1 LSDPN
6 VKTNQQHKMNC
17 DKGLDS
23 EEVEKKLLEFG
34 YNEVPEKKVNYWT
47 NVAKRFWG
55 IVPWMLEVT
64 AVVTFF
70 LGKYVQSIAIV
81 ALIFFNAAM
90 SLWREKKAKGAMVSL
105 RRKLRIQ
112 SRVKRDGKWKTIPA
126 RELVPG
132 DLVRIRIG
140 DILPADVTIIDGA
153 LGLDQSALTG
163 ESCIVDVSLD
173 DLGYSGSSV
182 IRGEATGIVTAT
194 GTKTYFGKTIS
205 LLDFA
210 APKLHMEEA
219 TVKVAQL
226 LAYVVIALLLIF
238 FTYAAFSGLDYSEL
252 IPLAGILL
260 IAAVPVAMPTML
272 ALNMAFGSIV
282 LARQGMLVTRLN
294 AIEDAATM
302 DVLCVDKTGTLTM
315 NKLFV
320 EEVIPFSRFSCSDV
334 LLYGALAS
342 KTANQDPIDVAFIA
356 AAKDGNVSL
365 DCYLEMEFVP
375 FDPQTRITEA
385 KIQKGHEVFF
395 VKKGAFSKI
404 CDVCKLTDSERNALE
419 QVMESLSEK
428 GLRIIAVAKGI
439 EMNNIELVGLVGVA
453 DRIRKD
459 APKTLEVIHDLGV
472 EVKMLTGDSLLTA
485 KNIASQLGLGT
496 KVATMAMINNDESEK
511 SFHSIIEGTHCI
523 AEIYPEDKFS
533 IVKTLQGAGHFVG
546 MTGDGVNDAP
556 ALAQAEVG
564 IAVENASDIA
574 KEAASAVMT
583 VEGLEGIVSMI
594 KTSRNLFQ
602 KIYSWTFMMVL
613 RKLHICFF
621 LVLMIFLTN
630 LSMLSITSTLLL
642 LLLADV
648 VTMFMSTDNVR
659 SSLKPDVFD
668 IRSLFGTSVVIGALM
683 TVESTLFAIPA
694 FSYFGLLGNPEKIYT
709 FGFAYYNL
717 VGLFCILS
725 VRERGYFWKS
735 KPSKMLITALLIEFV
750 IVITISMMGFLEL
763 APISYTLTFA
773 LVAYTGITTL
783 LINDPIKVHLMHKFK
798 SNCNLKT

>member
-1 LSDPN
+1 
-6 VKTNQQHKMNC
+6 MNFHR
-17 DKGLDS
+17 GLDNK
-23 EEVEKKLLEFG
+23 EVEKRLFEFG
-34 YNEVPEKKVNYWT
+34 YNEVPEKKVNFWA
-47 NVAKRFWG
+47 NVGKRFWG

-70 LGKYVQSIAIV
+70 LGKYIQSIAIV

-90 SLWREKKAKGAMVSL
+90 SLWREKKAKGAMISL
-105 RRKLRIQ
+105 RKKLRIQ

-132 DLVRIRIG
+132 DLIRIRIG
-140 DILPADVTIIDGA
+140 DILPADVRIVDGA

-163 ESCIVDVSLD
+163 ESCIVDASLD

-210 APKLHMEEA
+210 APKLHMEEV
-219 TVKVAQL
+219 TVKVARQ

-238 FTYAAFSGLDYSEL
+238 FTYAAFSGLDYSAL

-272 ALNMAFGSIV
+272 ALNMAVGSII

-302 DVLCVDKTGTLTM
+302 DVLCVDKTGTITM

-320 EEVIPFSRFSCSDV
+320 EEIIPFNRFSCSDV

-342 KTANQDPIDVAFIA
+342 KTANQDPIDVAFITA
-356 AAKDGNVSL
+356 TKDANISL
-365 DCYLEMEFVP
+365 DCYLELEFVP
-375 FDPQTRITEA
+375 FDPKTRITEA
-385 KIQKGHEVFF
+385 KVQKSHEVFF

-404 CDVCKLTDSERNALE
+404 CDICKLTDSERNAMEHLI
-419 QVMESLSEK
+419 ESLSEK
-428 GLRIIAVAKGI
+428 GLRIIAVAKGL
-439 EMNNIELVGLVGVA
+439 EMKNIQLVGLVGVA

-459 APKTLEVIHDLGV
+459 ARKTVDIIHDLGID
-472 EVKMLTGDSLLTA
+472 VKILTGDSLLTA
-485 KNIASQLGLGT
+485 KNIANQLGLGT
-496 KVATMAMINNDESEK
+496 KVATMAMINEDKTEK
-511 SFHSIIEGTHCI
+511 SVHTIIEDIQCI
-523 AEIYPEDKFS
+523 AEIFPEDKFS
-533 IVKTLQGAGHFVG
+533 IVKTLQSAGHFVG

-564 IAVENASDIA
+564 IAVENAADIA
-574 KEAASAVMT
+574 KEAASAVLT

-602 KIYSWTFMMVL
+602 KIYSWTLMMVL

-630 LSMLSITSTLLL
+630 SSMLSITSTLLL

-659 SSLKPDVFD
+659 SSLKPDVFN
-668 IRSLFGTSVVIGALM
+668 IRSLFGTAVIISALM
-683 TVESTLFAIPA
+683 TVESTIFAIPA

-709 FGFAYYNL
+709 FGFAYFNF

-725 VRERGYFWKS
+725 VRERGYFWNS
-735 KPSKMLITALLIEFV
+735 KPSKMLIIAILIEFV
-750 IVITISMMGFLEL
+750 LVIAISMLGVLEL
-763 APISYTLTFA
+763 APINYSLIIS
-773 LVAYTGITTL
+773 LLAYTSITTL
-783 LINDPIKVHLMHKFK
+783 LINDPIKVHLIRKFK
-798 SNCNLKT
+798 RTIGLHN

>member
-1 LSDPN
+1 MSDQN
-6 VKTNQQHKMNC
+6 IEKKQHKNNFNN
-17 DKGLDS
+17 GLNS
-23 EEVEKKLLEFG
+23 EEAEKRFLEFG
-34 YNEVPEKKVNYWT
+34 YNEVAEKKANFWVN
-47 NVAKRFWG
+47 VGKRFWG

-70 LGKYVQSIAIV
+70 LGKYIQSGAIV
-81 ALIFFNAAM
+81 ALIFFNAGL
-90 SLWREKKAKGAMVSL
+90 SLWRERKAKGAMVSL
-105 RRKLRIQ
+105 RKKLRIQ
-112 SRVKRDGKWKTIPA
+112 SRVKRDGKWRTIAA

-132 DLVRIRIG
+132 DIVRIRMG
-140 DILPADVTIIDGA
+140 DVLPADVTIIDGA

-173 DLGYSGSSV
+173 DVAYSGSSV

-210 APKLHMEEA
+210 APKLHMEEV
-219 TVKVAQL
+219 TVKIAKQ
-226 LAYVVIALLLIF
+226 LAYVVIALLVIF
-238 FTYAAFSGLDYSEL
+238 FTYAAFSGLDYSAL

-272 ALNMAFGSIV
+272 ALNMAVGSIV
-282 LARQGMLVTRLN
+282 LAKQGLLVTRLN

-302 DVLCVDKTGTLTM
+302 DVLCVDKTGTITL

-320 EEVIPFSRFSCSDV
+320 EETIPFNRFTCTDV

-342 KTANQDPIDVAFIA
+342 KTANQDPIDVAFIT
-356 AAKDGNVSL
+356 AAKDANISL
-365 DCYLEMEFVP
+365 HCYSEIEFVP
-375 FDPQTRITEA
+375 FDPKTRITEA
-385 KIQKGHEVFF
+385 KVQKSNEVFF
-395 VKKGAFSKI
+395 VKKGAFNKI
-404 CDVCKLTDSERNALE
+404 CDICKLNDSDRD
-419 QVMESLSEK
+419 VMGHLVESLSEK

-439 EMNNIELVGLVGVA
+439 EMDNMELVGLVGVA

-459 APKTLEVIHDLGV
+459 ASKTLEIIHDLGV
-472 EVKMLTGDSLLTA
+472 DVKMLTGDTFSTA

-496 KVATMAMINNDESEK
+496 KVATMAMIHEAKTEK
-511 SFHSIIEGTHCI
+511 SIHTIIEDTQCI
-523 AEIYPEDKFS
+523 AEIYPEDKFG
-533 IVKTLQGAGHFVG
+533 IVKTLQSAGHFVG

-574 KEAASAVMT
+574 KESASAVLT

-602 KIYSWTFMMVL
+602 KIYSWTLMMVL

-630 LSMLSITSTLLL
+630 SSMLSITSTLLL

-659 SSLKPDVFD
+659 SSLKPDVFNM
-668 IRSLFGTSVVIGALM
+668 RNLFGTTVIISALM
-683 TVESTLFAIPA
+683 TVESTIFAIPA

-709 FGFAYYNL
+709 FGFAYFNF

-725 VRERGYFWKS
+725 VRERGYFWNS
-735 KPSKMLITALLIEFV
+735 KPSKILITSILVETVLV
-750 IVITISMMGFLEL
+750 IVISMTGVLEL
-763 APISYTLTFA
+763 APINFTLILSLLVYTSL
-773 LVAYTGITTL
+773 TTL
-783 LINDPIKVHLMHKFK
+783 LINDPIKVHVTRKFK
-798 SNCNLKT
+798 RTMGLHN

>member
-1 LSDPN
+1 
-6 VKTNQQHKMNC
+6 
-17 DKGLDS
+17 
-23 EEVEKKLLEFG
+23 
-34 YNEVPEKKVNYWT
+34 
-47 NVAKRFWG
+47 
-55 IVPWMLEVT
+55 
-64 AVVTFF
+64 
-70 LGKYVQSIAIV
+70 
-81 ALIFFNAAM
+81 
-90 SLWREKKAKGAMVSL
+90 L

-294 AIEDAATM
+294 EI
-302 DVLCVDKTGTLTM
+302 
-315 NKLFV
+315 
-320 EEVIPFSRFSCSDV
+320 IPFNRFSSTDV

-342 KTANQDPIDVAFIA
+342 KDANQDPIDAAFLSAVKETKI
-356 AAKDGNVSL
+356 SL
-365 DCYLEMEFVP
+365 DCYLQMEFVP
-375 FDPQTRITEA
+375 FDPKTRITEA

-511 SFHSIIEGTHCI
+511 SFHSIIEDTHCI

>member
-1 LSDPN
+1 MSGQN
-6 VKTNQQHKMNC
+6 IKKNQHETNFDQ
-17 DKGLDS
+17 GLDG
-23 EEVEKKLLEFG
+23 EEVEKRFREFG
-34 YNEVPEKKVNYWT
+34 YNEVTEKKVNFWA
-47 NVAKRFWG
+47 NFGKRFWG

-70 LGKYVQSIAIV
+70 LGKYIQSGAIV
-81 ALIFFNAAM
+81 ALIFFNAGM
-90 SLWREKKAKGAMVSL
+90 SLWRERKAKGAMVSL
-105 RRKLRIQ
+105 RKKLRIV

-132 DLVRIRIG
+132 DLIRIRIG
-140 DILPADVTIIDGA
+140 DILPADTRIIDGA

-163 ESCIVDVSLD
+163 ESCIADVSLD
-173 DLGYSGSSV
+173 DVGYSGSSV

-205 LLDFA
+205 LLDNA
-210 APKLHMEEA
+210 APKLHMEES
-219 TVKVAQL
+219 TVKVARQ

-238 FTYAAFSGLDYSEL
+238 FVYAAFSGLDYSAL
-252 IPLAGILL
+252 LPLAGILL

-272 ALNMAFGSIV
+272 ALNMAIGSIV
-282 LARQGMLVTRLN
+282 LAQQGLLVTRLN

-302 DVLCVDKTGTLTM
+302 DVLCIDKTGTITM

-320 EEVIPFSRFSCSDV
+320 EEIIPFNRFSCTDV

-342 KTANQDPIDVAFIA
+342 KTANQDPIDVAFIT
-356 AAKDGNVSL
+356 AAKDANISL
-365 DCYLEMEFVP
+365 DCYLELEFVP
-375 FDPQTRITEA
+375 FDPKTRVTEA
-385 KIQKGHEVFF
+385 KVQKSPEVFF

-404 CDVCKLTDSERNALE
+404 CDICKLNYSDRNA
-419 QVMESLSEK
+419 MEHIIDSLSEK
-428 GLRIIAVAKGI
+428 GLRIIAVAKGVEI
-439 EMNNIELVGLVGVA
+439 ENVELVGLVGVA
-453 DRIRKD
+453 DRIRND

-472 EVKMLTGDSLLTA
+472 DVKMLTGDSFSTA
-485 KNIASQLGLGT
+485 KNIANQLGLGT
-496 KVATMAMINNDESEK
+496 KVVTMAMIHEAKTEK
-511 SFHSIIEGTHCI
+511 SIHTIIEDINCI

-533 IVKTLQGAGHFVG
+533 IVKTLQSAGHFVG

-574 KEAASAVMT
+574 KESASAVLT
-583 VEGLEGIVSMI
+583 VEGLKGIVSMI

-602 KIYSWTFMMVL
+602 KIYSWTLMMVL

-630 LSMLSITSTLLL
+630 SSMLSITSTLLL

-668 IRSLFGTSVVIGALM
+668 MRTLFGTAVIISALM
-683 TVESTLFAIPA
+683 TVESTIFAIPA

-709 FGFAYYNL
+709 FGFAYFNF

-725 VRERGYFWKS
+725 VRERGYFWNS
-735 KPSKMLITALLIEFV
+735 RPSKILITAILIELVLV
-750 IVITISMMGFLEL
+750 IAISMMGFLEL
-763 APISYTLTFA
+763 APINYTFILSLLAYTL
-773 LVAYTGITTL
+773 LTTL
-783 LINDPIKVHLMHKFK
+783 FINDPIKVHIVRKFK
-798 SNCNLKT
+798 RTMYLHN